1 MFEVLITLSIVAVI
15 IGLTFPAVDAAL
27 QFNQRMKTRANLE
40 QLAKAVELT
49 HKASPWLA
57 DSEAGASMPT
67 GNATIVPGASTAENF
82 RDVLTVS
89 GEDSGILMDGFNRP
103 FRVFVSKRLT
113 AVIEGVSLPYH
124 VIALVSNQGGEYDGT
139 TQLQTQNK
147 GTTFDPDTGQLI
159 LGGMD
164 TGIVI
169 NGLHVV
175 QALFRVTHERMAAI
189 AQMWS
194 DYYATKRHAD
204 SSRSAFRDYFG
215 TAAEGNRMRNAWHP
229 PEPGSVLANCGVT
242 DPDDTQ
248 WGYPLTDLNLDV
260 ALGLS
265 EPNYTDAWGNEIHAL
280 MCGPGGVRNPNGPTN
295 YSTPPWTAMLG
306 VTLPDNSVYKLSV
319 SPGL

>member
-1 MFEVLITLSIVAVI
+1 MRTQRGFTLLEVLVTLSLVAVI
-15 IGLTFPAVDAAL
+15 VGLTLPVVDAAL

-40 QLAKAVELT
+40 RLAKAVELT
-49 HKASPWLA
+49 YKARAWHA
-57 DSEAGASMPT
+57 DSEADKSMPT

-82 RDVLTVS
+82 SDVLTVS

-124 VIALVSNQGGEYDGT
+124 VIALVSNQGGKYNGT
-139 TQLQTQNK
+139 TQLQTLNK

-175 QALFRVTHERMAAI
+175 QVLFRVTHERMAAI

-215 TAAEGNRMRNAWHP
+215 AAAEGNRMRKAWHP
-229 PEPGSVLANCGVT
+229 PTPGSVLVNCGIA
-242 DPDDTQ
+242 DPDPEW
-248 WGYPLTDLNLDV
+248 WGYPLTDLNLDT

-265 EPNYTDAWGNEIHAL
+265 KPNYTDAWGTKYTH
-280 MCGPGGVRNPNGPTN
+280 
-295 YSTPPWTAMLG
+295 
-306 VTLPDNSVYKLSV
+306 
-319 SPGL
+319 